1 MTRRKWHRTIIN
13 SAKLS
18 CALLMLAAPW
28 LFDFASEGAAAWNA
42 WLGGCVVLATTAR
55 ALATEGKDG
64 IETALAMGIWMVIS
78 PSVLGFPGHTSAAM
92 THVLF
97 GFAICALT
105 VAEIF
110 ALSPERHLDRG
121 RRRRAAAQFPQFQS
135 DGRRRQSG
143 RRRRREAM
151 TSHIPARFVRR
162 CGSDRGR

>member
-1 MTRRKWHRTIIN
+1 MTRRKWNRTIIN

-18 CALLMLAAPW
+18 CAFLMLAAPW

-42 WLGGCVVLATTAR
+42 WLGGCVVLATTGR

-97 GFAICALT
+97 GFAISALT
-105 VAEIF
+105 VAESSRSHRGDPWIAAGEEELQLNLRNF
-110 ALSPERHLDRG
+110 SLTVDGNRAEGAVG
-121 RRRRAAAQFPQFQS
+121 RR
-135 DGRRRQSG
+135 
-143 RRRRREAM
+143 
-151 TSHIPARFVRR
+151 
-162 CGSDRGR
+162 